1 MNNNITRFEELM
13 KERKAFRKEVFATL
27 RALTPE
33 IRNQVAKK
41 AGWSSCRSLGS
52 KLYYSSEISDE
63 WVLKFMKAMA
73 SDELRLSILVISGE
87 NVSETE
93 QD

>member
-63 WVLKFMKAMA
+63 WVLKFMKAM
-73 SDELRLSILVISGE
+73 DELKLSILVVSGE